1 MAGFDYTRIRTSAH
15 AKLKKYG
22 MTATLRREVKAGGDE
37 WNPAPPTVEDR
48 DIVALLGS
56 FSERMID
63 GITVKYGDRRV
74 YVGADALG
82 DFVPTVEDKLVLGA
96 IEYAIINVLPIAPG
110 GVPVMY
116 EIQARGAGI

>member
-1 MAGFDYTRIRTSAH
+1 MAGFDYTRIRTSAY

-22 MTATLRREVKAGGDE
+22 MAATLRREVKTGEDE
-37 WNPAPPTVEDR
+37 WNPGPTTVEDH

-74 YVGADALG
+74 YVGVDGLG

-96 IEYAIINVLPIAPG
+96 IEYAIINVILVAPG
-110 GVPVMY
+110 GIPVMY